1 MEHLLKGEWQE
12 GEEFMQ
18 YAQTIQRTEM
28 IVPVGKV
35 VLEGNLALPEA
46 AGGIIVFAHGSGS
59 SRQSPRNRFVAET
72 LHDAGL
78 ATLLFDLL
86 TLEEERVDMRTRE
99 LRFNIQ
105 LLAERLTGA
114 VDWVGTQLP
123 LRALRIG
130 LFGASTGSAAALM
143 TAAERPE
150 AVGAVVSRGGRP
162 DLAGDALVRV
172 MAPTLLIV
180 GGEDPI
186 VLTLNRTAS
195 QALRAD
201 HRLDIIPGATHLFEE
216 PGALDKV
223 ARLACQWFRQH
234 LLPATSHTQEKRG

>member
-1 MEHLLKGEWQE
+1 MH
-12 GEEFMQ
+12 

-28 IVPVGKV
+28 RVPVGKV
-35 VLEGNLALPEA
+35 VLEGNLALPKA
-46 AGGIIVFAHGSGS
+46 AGGIIVFAHSSGS

-105 LLAERLTGA
+105 LLAKRLTGA
-114 VDWVGTQLP
+114 VDWVGTQPSLC
-123 LRALRIG
+123 ALRIG
-130 LFGASTGSAAALM
+130 LFGASTGAAAALM

-150 AVGAVVSRGGRP
+150 AVSAVVSRGGRP
-162 DLAGDALVRV
+162 DLASDALARV
-172 MAPTLLIV
+172 KAPTLLIV

-201 HRLDIIPGATHLFEE
+201 NRLDIIPGATHLFEE

-223 ARLACQWFRQH
+223 ARLACHWFRQH
-234 LLPATSHTQEKRG
+234 LSPATSHTQEKGG

>member
-1 MEHLLKGEWQE
+1 
-12 GEEFMQ
+12 MQ
-18 YAQTIQRTEM
+18 YAQTIQRTE
-28 IVPVGKV
+28 IRVPVDKV
-35 VLEGNLALPEA
+35 VLEGNLALPDA

-59 SRQSPRNRFVAET
+59 SRHSPRNRFVADT
-72 LHDAGL
+72 LYDAGL

-86 TLEEERVDMRTRE
+86 TLEEERIDMRTRE

-114 VDWVGTQLP
+114 IDWVGTQPP

-130 LFGASTGSAAALM
+130 LFGASTGAAAALM

-150 AVGAVVSRGGRP
+150 AVGAVVSRGGCP
-162 DLAGDALVRV
+162 DLASDALPQVK
-172 MAPTLLIV
+172 APTLLIV

-186 VLTLNRTAS
+186 VLTLNRIAS

-201 HRLDIIPGATHLFEE
+201 HRLDIVPGATHLFEE
-216 PGALDKV
+216 PGALDNV

-234 LLPATSHTQEKRG
+234 LLPATSHTQGKRS